1 MRNAEQPKLIDHVTA
16 VTLPMR
22 GRMIHGKT
30 PYGEIYEASQD
41 YDIHGRVSPTH
52 FTIRSSK
59 IKPF

>member
-30 PYGEIYEASQD
+30 PYGDIYEASQD
-41 YDIHGRVSPTH
+41 YDIHGRVSAHT
-52 FTIRSSK
+52 SL
-59 IKPF
+59 